1 MGSVVSPVPKSGGAG
16 TPSTSLETVTG
27 TGATRQLMNDYNI
40 YELCSSIALLE
51 TCRSRLEF
59 ADSAG
64 MAFCND
70 DLIAMIERVLGQLKS
85 VCERLEAD
93 STLVGE
99 ITVLQKAC
107 ESGSVDRREAVLS
120 SRLGTIL
127 NLVHHNLAKRRF
139 MILSEEEASYYAN
152 PNLFGKIV
160 QEKYSHYA
168 LRDAVAAGSC
178 FAASQ
183 YTASVFHCMRLAEH
197 GLRKLASNRLLN
209 IKLHNKKGPIPIE
222 FATWNDVITA
232 IHNKISKIRQRPVGP
247 MREADLQ
254 FFSSC
259 ADQCDY
265 MKELW
270 RNPLSHTRRFCK
282 REDALAVIARVK
294 DFVIVVGEHKSSI
307 PADDTFSTILAQAA
321 EEGKEAYLASLSKP
335 TTT

>member
-1 MGSVVSPVPKSGGAG
+1 
-16 TPSTSLETVTG
+16 
-27 TGATRQLMNDYNI
+27 
-40 YELCSSIALLE
+40 
-51 TCRSRLEF
+51 
-59 ADSAG
+59 

-70 DLIAMIERVLGQLKS
+70 DLIAMVERVLSQLKAA
-85 VCERLEAD
+85 CEKLGAD

-99 ITVLQKAC
+99 ITVLQTAC
-107 ESGSVDRREAVLS
+107 GNGAVDRREAVLS
-120 SRLGTIL
+120 SRLGVIL
-127 NLVHHNLAKRRF
+127 NCVHHNLSKQRF
-139 MILSEEEASYYAN
+139 MILSEEEARHYGN

-160 QEKYSHYA
+160 QEKYSHHA
-168 LRDAVAAGSC
+168 LRDAISAGNC

-209 IKLHNKKGPIPIE
+209 IKLHNKKGSIPIE

-247 MREADLQ
+247 KREADLQ

-270 RNPLSHTRRFCK
+270 RNPLSHTRHFCK
-282 REDALAVIARVK
+282 REDALAVMAKVK

-321 EEGKEAYLASLSKP
+321 EKGKEAYLASLSKP
-335 TTT
+335 TVT